1 VSENTVK
8 GQTVASRPRLLDLF
22 CCAGGAAMGYHR
34 AGFDVVG
41 VDIKPQPRYPFEFV
55 QRDAI
60 EVLDAVHAS
69 PPCQSYTPLR
79 ALHPDKTYP
88 DLVDATRAR
97 LDQTG
102 LPYIIE
108 NVMTAPLIKEKS
120 IVLCGAMFG
129 LRAYRHRRFES
140 NVDLC
145 APAHPKHVAM
155 TATSRRRERWDA
167 GWNVSIT
174 GDVGTY
180 LGLEAMGIDWMNGN
194 ELCEAIPP
202 PYAENI
208 GCQIINSLTSNS
220 ATVKGHSWTACC
232 PASSF
237 RFPLLV
243 FRSPNGCAVCL
254 SMPDPATVLG

>member
-60 EVLDAVHAS
+60 EVLDNLVRDGDVLGRYFDAVHAS

-120 IVLCGAMFG
+120 IVLCGRDA
-129 LRAYRHRRFES
+129 A
-140 NVDLC
+140 
-145 APAHPKHVAM
+145 
-155 TATSRRRERWDA
+155 WDA
-167 GWNVSIT
+167 AGAAAWAALAPTVEALQVSALDLLDRMLPGELIQIPA
-174 GDVGTY
+174 VGVQ
-180 LGLEAMGIDWMNGN
+180 EA
-194 ELCEAIPP
+194 A
-202 PYAENI
+202 
-208 GCQIINSLTSNS
+208 
-220 ATVKGHSWTACC
+220 
-232 PASSF
+232 
-237 RFPLLV
+237 R
-243 FRSPNGCAVCL
+243 VCGV
-254 SMPDPATVLG
+254 PIHA